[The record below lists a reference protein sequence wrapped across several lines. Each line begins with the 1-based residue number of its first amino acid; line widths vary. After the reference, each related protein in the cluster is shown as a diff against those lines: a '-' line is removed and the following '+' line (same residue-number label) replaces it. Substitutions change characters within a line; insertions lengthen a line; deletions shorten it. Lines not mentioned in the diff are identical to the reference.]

1 MPETAMSKT
10 EGEYEL
16 VLGNR
21 QLLSAFFIIVILF
34 GVFFTMGYV
43 VGRNSAPAAA
53 ASPMPAPVATSQ
65 RPDAAS
71 SPPVQSAP
79 PPTQTAS
86 TPAESPATAPVQ
98 EAKPAKE
105 PPAVETK
112 STALP
117 PGRQAAPP
125 KIETRVEVSP
135 PRESARPSSAA
146 GGVVAVN
153 PGPGNMYLQVAA
165 AAQPQAG
172 VVVDTLKQ
180 KGFPALLAQGP
191 NATLFRVMVGPFADA
206 SALGKAKA
214 DLENAGFKP
223 MVRK

>member
-1 MPETAMSKT
+1 MSKA

-53 ASPMPAPVATSQ
+53 ASPMPVPVATSQ

-79 PPTQTAS
+79 PPAAAPTE
-86 TPAESPATAPVQ
+86 TPTTAPVQ
-98 EAKPAKE
+98 ETKPAKQ
-105 PPAVETK
+105 PDTVETK
-112 STALP
+112 PVAP
-117 PGRQAAPP
+117 PAGRQAPR
-125 KIETRVEVSP
+125 KIETQVEVSTLP
-135 PRESARPSSAA
+135 PRASARPASASGA
-146 GGVVAVN
+146 VAVN

-206 SALGKAKA
+206 STLGKAKA

-223 MVRK
+223 IVRK

>member
-1 MPETAMSKT
+1 MSKT

-53 ASPMPAPVATSQ
+53 ASPMPVPVATGQ
-65 RPDAAS
+65 RPEAAS
-71 SPPVQSAP
+71 SPPVQPASPPVSTESAP
-79 PPTQTAS
+79 VHET
-86 TPAESPATAPVQ
+86 
-98 EAKPAKE
+98 KPAKQPE
-105 PPAVETK
+105 TVETK
-112 STALP
+112 P
-117 PGRQAAPP
+117 VAPP
-125 KIETRVEVSP
+125 AGREAPRKIETQVEVSTPP
-135 PRESARPSSAA
+135 PRGSARPASGSGA
-146 GGVVAVN
+146 VAVN

-191 NATLFRVMVGPFADA
+191 NATLFRVMVGPYADA
-206 SALGKAKA
+206 STLGKAKA

-223 MVRK
+223 LVRK

>member
-1 MPETAMSKT
+1 MSKT

-53 ASPMPAPVATSQ
+53 ASPMPVPVANSQ

-71 SPPVQSAP
+71 SPPIQPASP
-79 PPTQTAS
+79 PVS
-86 TPAESPATAPVQ
+86 TESAPVQ
-98 EAKPAKE
+98 ETKPAKQPE
-105 PPAVETK
+105 TVETK
-112 STALP
+112 PVAP
-117 PGRQAAPP
+117 PAGRQAPH
-125 KIETRVEVSP
+125 KIDTQVEVSTPP
-135 PRESARPSSAA
+135 PRGSARPSTSGA
-146 GGVVAVN
+146 VAVN

-191 NATLFRVMVGPFADA
+191 NATLFRVMVGPYADA
-206 SALGKAKA
+206 STLGKAKA

-223 MVRK
+223 LVRK

>member
-1 MPETAMSKT
+1 MSKT

-43 VGRNSAPAAA
+43 VGRNSAPASA
-53 ASPMPAPVATSQ
+53 ASLPSTT
-65 RPDAAS
+65 AAS
-71 SPPVQSAP
+71 SPRPEAASPPPTPQPATPPPAQEETKAPSPVETKPVVTAEKPPKKDATQEIAARPAP
-79 PPTQTAS
+79 PP
-86 TPAESPATAPVQ
+86 
-98 EAKPAKE
+98 AKK
-105 PPAVETK
+105 
-112 STALP
+112 
-117 PGRQAAPP
+117 AAP
-125 KIETRVEVSP
+125 
-135 PRESARPSSAA
+135 AA
-146 GGVVAVN
+146 HGGVVAVN

-180 KGFPALLAQGP
+180 KGFPAMLAQGP

-206 SALGKAKA
+206 AALGKAKA
-214 DLENAGFKP
+214 DLENAGFHP
-223 MVRK
+223 LVRK

>member
-1 MPETAMSKT
+1 MSKT

-43 VGRNSAPAAA
+43 VGRNSAPTVA
-53 ASPMPAPVATSQ
+53 ASPMPAPVTTSQ
-65 RPDAAS
+65 RPEAAAS
-71 SPPVQSAP
+71 APLQSSQTAAAPAESAAP
-79 PPTQTAS
+79 PPAREGKETKR
-86 TPAESPATAPVQ
+86 PAALETKPVASPA
-98 EAKPAKE
+98 K
-105 PPAVETK
+105 
-112 STALP
+112 
-117 PGRQAAPP
+117 R
-125 KIETRVEVSP
+125 EVSP
-135 PRESARPSSAA
+135 PRVETRVEPVPPPVHETATRAS
-146 GGVVAVN
+146 GVVAVS

-206 SALGKAKA
+206 SSLGKAKA
-214 DLENAGFKP
+214 DLESAGFRP
-223 MVRK
+223 LVRK

>member
-1 MPETAMSKT
+1 MSKT

-43 VGRNSAPAAA
+43 VGRNSAPASA
-53 ASPMPAPVATSQ
+53 ASPASVPVAGSQ

-71 SPPVQSAP
+71 ASPGQSAP
-79 PPTQTAS
+79 TPSAPAESSAS
-86 TPAESPATAPVQ
+86 TPET
-98 EAKPAKE
+98 KPAKPE
-105 PPAVETK
+105 PAETK
-112 STALP
+112 PAAPP
-117 PGRQAAPP
+117 PGRQAPR
-125 KIETRVEVSP
+125 KIETRVEVSTPP
-135 PRESARPSSAA
+135 PRESARPASASGA
-146 GGVVAVN
+146 VAVN

-206 SALGKAKA
+206 STLGKAKS
-214 DLENAGFKP
+214 DLENAGFHP
-223 MVRK
+223 LVRK

>member
-1 MPETAMSKT
+1 MSKT

-53 ASPMPAPVATSQ
+53 ASPMPVPVASSQ

-71 SPPVQSAP
+71 SPPAQSAP
-79 PPTQTAS
+79 PPAQTAP
-86 TPAESPATAPVQ
+86 TESPASAPAQ
-98 EAKPAKE
+98 ETKPAK
-105 PPAVETK
+105 PPAPVEVK
-112 STALP
+112 SATP
-117 PGRQAAPP
+117 R
-125 KIETRVEVSP
+125 KVETRVEVSTPP
-135 PRESARPSSAA
+135 PRESARPASASGA
-146 GGVVAVN
+146 VAVT
-153 PGPGNMYLQVAA
+153 PGPGNMYLQVVAT
-165 AAQPQAG
+165 AQPQAG

-214 DLENAGFKP
+214 GLESAGFKP
-223 MVRK
+223 LVRK

>member
-1 MPETAMSKT
+1 MSKA

-53 ASPMPAPVATSQ
+53 ASPMPVPVATSQ

-79 PPTQTAS
+79 PPAAAPTE
-86 TPAESPATAPVQ
+86 TPTTAPVQ
-98 EAKPAKE
+98 ETKPAKQ
-105 PPAVETK
+105 PDTVETK
-112 STALP
+112 PVAP
-117 PGRQAAPP
+117 PAGRQAPR
-125 KIETRVEVSP
+125 KIETQVEVSTFP
-135 PRESARPSSAA
+135 PRASARPASASGA
-146 GGVVAVN
+146 VAVN

-206 SALGKAKA
+206 STLGKAKA

-223 MVRK
+223 IVRK

>member
-1 MPETAMSKT
+1 VPETAMSKT

-43 VGRNSAPAAA
+43 VGRNSAPTAA
-53 ASPMPAPVATSQ
+53 ASPMPAPVASQ
-65 RPDAAS
+65 RPEAPSSAAAQS
-71 SPPVQSAP
+71 PASPP
-79 PPTQTAS
+79 QTAAA
-86 TPAESPATAPVQ
+86 PAESSTPPPVA
-98 EAKPAKE
+98 ETKP
-105 PPAVETK
+105 PVETK
-112 STALP
+112 PVTPAKQEVP
-117 PGRQAAPP
+117 PP
-125 KIETRVEVSP
+125 KVETRVEPVAP
-135 PRESARPSSAA
+135 ARTSARAASASGA
-146 GGVVAVN
+146 VAVT

-191 NATLFRVMVGPFADA
+191 NATLFRVLVGPFADA
-206 SALGKAKA
+206 ASLGKAKA
-214 DLENAGFKP
+214 GLENAGFHP
-223 MVRK
+223 LVRK

>member
-1 MPETAMSKT
+1 VPETVMSKT

-53 ASPMPAPVATSQ
+53 ASPMPVPVASSQ
-65 RPDAAS
+65 RPDAAAP
-71 SPPVQSAP
+71 PPVQSAP
-79 PPTQTAS
+79 PPTPTAS
-86 TPAESPATAPVQ
+86 APAESPATVPAQ
-98 EAKPAKE
+98 ETKPAK
-105 PPAVETK
+105 PPAAVETK
-112 STALP
+112 P
-117 PGRQAAPP
+117 AAPR
-125 KIETRVEVSP
+125 KIETRVEVSTPP
-135 PRESARPSSAA
+135 PREKTRPASASGA
-146 GGVVAVN
+146 VAVT
-153 PGPGNMYLQVAA
+153 PGPGNMYLQVVAT
-165 AAQPQAG
+165 AQPQAG

-191 NATLFRVMVGPFADA
+191 NATLFRVMVGPYADA
-206 SALGKAKA
+206 STLGKAKA

-223 MVRK
+223 LVRK